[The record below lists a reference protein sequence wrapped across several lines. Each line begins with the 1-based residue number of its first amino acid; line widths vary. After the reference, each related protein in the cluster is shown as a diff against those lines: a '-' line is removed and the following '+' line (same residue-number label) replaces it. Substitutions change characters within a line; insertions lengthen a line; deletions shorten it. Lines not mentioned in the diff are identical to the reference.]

1 MTPIVAGLFVFAMR
15 VLDMSLDTL
24 RLLFVMRG
32 RKVLAG
38 GLGAIQATV
47 FILAVSTVLQG
58 PLNPLTVIG
67 YAAGFGAGVIIGM
80 MAEER
85 LAIGY
90 VMFRIYS
97 PSLGVQIAQ
106 ALRDAGFAVTE
117 FAAHGRDGLMSVVNS
132 AVARRDAR
140 TVHDITLK
148 VDPAAFITVDDVRPL
163 QRGFFRH

>member
-32 RKVLAG
+32 RKFLAG

-85 LAIGY
+85 LAIGH

-106 ALRDAGFAVTE
+106 ALRAAGFAVTE

-132 AVARRDAR
+132 AVARRDAH
-140 TVHDITLK
+140 TVHDIVLK
-148 VDPAAFITVDDVRPL
+148 VDPAAFITADEVRPL

>member
-1 MTPIVAGLFVFAMR
+1 MTPILAGLFVFAMR
-15 VLDMSLDTL
+15 VTDMSLDTL

-32 RKVLAG
+32 RKLLAG

-58 PLNPLTVIG
+58 PLNPATVIG
-67 YAAGFGAGVIIGM
+67 YAAGFGTGVIIGII
-80 MAEER
+80 AEER

-97 PSLGVQIAQ
+97 PEFGAQIAG
-106 ALRDAGFAVTE
+106 ALRGGGFAVTE
-117 FAAHGRDGLMSVVNS
+117 FVAHGRNGMMTVINS
-132 AVARRDAR
+132 AVARRDAH

-148 VDPAAFITVDDVRPL
+148 VDPGAFITVDEVRPL